1 MKKLLIVFAL
11 LATNATFAQ
20 NDSQEEKQNTA
31 ITWSGYVEAYYA
43 YDFNI
48 PSHHNRPGFIYS
60 HNRQNEFNLNLGF
73 LKGSYTGEKVRA
85 SLALSAGT
93 YMSANYS
100 AEPDV
105 LKNIYE
111 ASAGIKLSR
120 NKSLWLDAGIFSSH
134 IGFES
139 AVSKDC
145 PTLTRSMSAESSP
158 YYQAGVKLTFI
169 TENEKWLFSGLAL
182 NGWQRIK
189 RVDGN
194 SLMSWGTQ
202 IQYKPSDKVLLNY
215 STFIGTDKPDSARLT
230 RAFHNIY
237 GIVGLNDKITLT
249 LGFDIGAE
257 QKTVSGN
264 STNTWY
270 SPVSILK
277 YTISSKWAIA
287 LRGEH
292 YSDKSQVIIATGS
305 ANGFQTTGYSVNVD
319 YAPVKNAL
327 IRLEGR
333 TLHSKDAIFEKKDGA
348 GNNTTFITFS
358 IAVSLQ

>member
-31 ITWSGYVEAYYA
+31 IIWSGYVEAYYA
-43 YDFNI
+43 YDFNT

-60 HNRQNEFNLNLGF
+60 HNRHNEFNLNLGF
-73 LKGSYTGEKVRA
+73 LKGAYAAEKVRA
-85 SLALSAGT
+85 NLALSAGT

-111 ASAGIKLSR
+111 ANAGVKLSR
-120 NKSLWLDAGIFSSH
+120 NKNLWLDAGIFSSH

-145 PTLTRSMSAESSP
+145 WALTRSLPAENSP
-158 YYQAGVKLTFI
+158 YFETGAKLTFI
-169 TENEKWLFSGLAL
+169 TDNGKWLFSGLAL

-202 IQYKPSDKVLLNY
+202 IQYKPSDKFLLNY
-215 STFIGTDKPDSARLT
+215 STFIGTDKPDTSRLI
-230 RAFHNIY
+230 RVFHNIY
-237 GIVGLNDKITLT
+237 SIFNLNDKIALT
-249 LGFDIGAE
+249 LGFDIGTE
-257 QKTVSGN
+257 EKNISGN
-264 STNTWY
+264 DINTWY
-270 SPVSILK
+270 SPVGILK
-277 YTISSKWAIA
+277 YTINNQWAVA
-287 LRGEH
+287 VRGEH
-292 YSDKSQVIIATGS
+292 YNDKNGVIVTTGT
-305 ANGFQTTGYSVNVD
+305 ANGFQTTGYSFNMD

-333 TLHSKDAIFEKKDGA
+333 TLHSKDAIFEKKGDVK
-348 GNNTTFITFS
+348 NNTTFITFS